1 MAHITHHVIEH
12 GPNHRLL
19 QFQPIREGW
28 EAKMRNAPALALAV
42 VACLT
47 LPAIA
52 QDTQKFEIDPYWPK
66 PLPDRW
72 IIGRT
77 GSICADAHDHL
88 VVTNR
93 RDITAEEAETS
104 VQAPSVLIFN
114 LAGDLAGSF
123 GDSNTVPN
131 VVHGCFVDHENNI
144 WLTGNGDGIVQKWS
158 HDGKLLLQIGKRGV
172 FDTSDGTA
180 KGERL
185 NAGRSQFFNPA
196 GVVVDPS
203 NGDVYVADGYG
214 NRRVAVFN
222 RDGEFLR
229 QWGRQATQAEIEAGT
244 GGAFAQLV
252 HCIAMSRAGLIYVCD
267 RQGQRVQVFDK
278 HGTFVRNI
286 WIRTGTPA
294 LPDPRGT
301 AWWVAFSRD
310 ADQKFMYVMNGRNE
324 QVHIL
329 DHASG
334 KILSSFGR
342 PGHWLG
348 NFTHG
353 HAIAVDS
360 LGNLYVAE
368 TDTGR
373 RMQKFR
379 LLK

>member
-1 MAHITHHVIEH
+1 
-12 GPNHRLL
+12 
-19 QFQPIREGW
+19 
-28 EAKMRNAPALALAV
+28 MRKTFVVVTLAT
-42 VACLT
+42 CLSAT
-47 LPAIA
+47 VIA
-52 QDTQKFEIDPYWPK
+52 QDTQRFEIDPYWPK
-66 PLPDRW
+66 PLPEKW

-104 VQAPSVLIFN
+104 VQAPSVLIFDR
-114 LAGDLAGSF
+114 AGTLVHSF
-123 GDSNTVPN
+123 GDSNTVPGTI
-131 VVHGCFVDHENNI
+131 HGCFVDHEYNI

-158 HDGKLLLQIGKRGV
+158 HEGKLLMQIGKRGV
-172 FDTSDGTA
+172 VDTADGTA

-185 NAGRSQFFNPA
+185 NAGKAQFFNPA
-196 GVVVDPS
+196 GVVVDPA

-222 RDGEFLR
+222 KNGEFLR
-229 QWGRQATQAEIEAGT
+229 QWGRQATPQETIDGVS
-244 GGAFAQLV
+244 GVFAQLV

-267 RQGQRVQVFDK
+267 RQGDRVQVFDK
-278 HGTFVRNI
+278 MGTFVRNI
-286 WIRTGTPA
+286 WVRTGTPA

-301 AWWVAFSRD
+301 VWWIAFSRD
-310 ADQKFMYVMNGRNE
+310 PEQKFMYVMNGRNE
-324 QVHIL
+324 QLHVL

-353 HAIAVDS
+353 HAVAVDS
-360 LGNLYVAE
+360 SGNLYIAE

-373 RMQKFR
+373 RMQKFT
-379 LLK
+379 LQK

>member
-1 MAHITHHVIEH
+1 MLKTFASVTFA
-12 GPNHRLL
+12 LCL
-19 QFQPIREGW
+19 S
-28 EAKMRNAPALALAV
+28 APAF
-42 VACLT
+42 
-47 LPAIA
+47 A
-52 QDTQKFEIDPYWPK
+52 QNTQRFEIDPYWPK
-66 PLPDRW
+66 PLPEKW

-104 VQAPSVLIFN
+104 VQAPSVLIFDR
-114 LAGDLAGSF
+114 AGTLVLSF
-123 GDSNTVPN
+123 GDSNTVPGTI
-131 VVHGCFVDHENNI
+131 HGCFVDHEYNI

-158 HDGKLLLQIGKRGV
+158 HEGKLLLQIGKRGV
-172 FDTSDGTA
+172 VDTSDGTA

-185 NAGRSQFFNPA
+185 NAGKTQFFNPA
-196 GVVVDPS
+196 GVVVDPA

-222 RDGEFLR
+222 KNGEFLR
-229 QWGRQATQAEIEAGT
+229 QWGRQATPQETIDGVS
-244 GGAFAQLV
+244 GVFAQLV

-267 RQGQRVQVFDK
+267 RQGDRVQVFDK
-278 HGTFVRNI
+278 MGTFVRSI
-286 WIRTGTPA
+286 WVRTGTPT

-301 AWWVAFSRD
+301 VWWIAFSRD
-310 ADQKFMYVMNGRNE
+310 PEQKFMYVMNGRNE
-324 QVHIL
+324 QLHIL

-353 HAIAVDS
+353 HAVAVDS
-360 LGNLYVAE
+360 SGNLYIAE

-373 RMQKFR
+373 RMQKFT